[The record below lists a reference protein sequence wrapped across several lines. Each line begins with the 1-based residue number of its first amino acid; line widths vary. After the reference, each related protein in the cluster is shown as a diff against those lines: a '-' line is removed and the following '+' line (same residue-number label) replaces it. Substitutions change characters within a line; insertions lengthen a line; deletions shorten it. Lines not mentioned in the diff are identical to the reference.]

1 MRFDH
6 FYEEHT
12 KELRNCLEMRR
23 FEQDFRELQVFMPLF
38 HSCVF
43 NKSINYLN
51 FQTKFDSYL
60 KIMNEMTE
68 IGDTV
73 VRIDQLIHETQSFRQ
88 SCDEDVERASSVI
101 ENGRSIIEN
110 NDKSSSKD
118 TVEPKCNELNRMLEM
133 FNEKVSKR
141 VETLTNAHRLME
153 RVEKANEWCAKGI
166 DLLASQRI
174 ENMSLSSDIAEQKLQ
189 DILAFVESAK
199 DFELSSL
206 KDLKSCQE
214 ENTTS
219 LETIILSQVS
229 KKLFLLVNVNEKIEM

>member
-1 MRFDH
+1 M
-6 FYEEHT
+6 
-12 KELRNCLEMRR
+12 
-23 FEQDFRELQVFMPLF
+23 
-38 HSCVF
+38 S
-43 NKSINYLN
+43 
-51 FQTKFDSYL
+51 
-60 KIMNEMTE
+60 E

-73 VRIDQLIHETQSFRQ
+73 VRMDQLIQETQSFRQ

-141 VETLTNAHRLME
+141 IETLTNAHRLME

-174 ENMSLSSDIAEQKLQ
+174 ENMSLSSDIAEAKLQ

-214 ENTTS
+214 ENTS

-229 KKLFLLVNVNEKIEM
+229 KNSLDTAWYPKLLMRKWKRKLHNLQKVPNVF

>member
-1 MRFDH
+1 M
-6 FYEEHT
+6 
-12 KELRNCLEMRR
+12 
-23 FEQDFRELQVFMPLF
+23 
-38 HSCVF
+38 S
-43 NKSINYLN
+43 
-51 FQTKFDSYL
+51 
-60 KIMNEMTE
+60 E
-68 IGDTV
+68 IGDNV
-73 VRIDQLIHETQSFRQ
+73 VRMDQLIQETQSFRQ

-141 VETLTNAHRLME
+141 IETLTNAHRLME

-174 ENMSLSSDIAEQKLQ
+174 ENMSLSSDIAEAKLQ

-214 ENTTS
+214 ENTS

-229 KKLFLLVNVNEKIEM
+229 KSSPDTAWYPKLLMRKWKSKLHNLQKALNVFLMKMLKEDALWRFMVFKKCQGREFSRFI